1 MQRDDLPL
9 LAWKQPVRL
18 LLFPLTRRVGKIRHT
33 ASKLAQ
39 KHGEDANL
47 YWRQVVASNR
57 KHLERVGLSDGQI
70 EIELRAFHDAVQREM
85 VQLAFRGRTGGGAA

>member
-1 MQRDDLPL
+1 MRSDDLPL
-9 LAWKQPVRL
+9 LAWKPPVRV

-33 ASKLAQ
+33 AAKLIQ

-57 KHLERVGLSDGQI
+57 KHLERVGLSEQEI
-70 EIELRAFHDAVQREM
+70 ETELRAFNDAVQREM
-85 VQLAFRGRTGGGAA
+85 MRLTYRGRTGGDAA